1 MPLHFLPAKLRL
13 DVRCQLLAGMLAL
26 AGLAQALPLMATG
39 GPEAPVLATEE
50 ATDEATA
57 AAMAAEF
64 WDNRWGIR
72 LDHGEYLITKDSLG
86 RHLPLFNADAFLD
99 ADPATAL
106 ALFNSHLE
114 QLEGIKSS
122 YTANADLYRWHVLE
136 THGVDSLSYAY
147 AQELAGTLATEIDR
161 LTSMLHFT
169 KLGRARMHQR
179 MAKLIRVIPASLYPS
194 SFRVSG
200 TGGGPGPNGPTDMPT
215 VLHFGVDP
223 EPCPAGADRRPI
235 EGQDHPD
242 LVRYSSNVLDTV
254 DSYFGFRAAFE
265 TPAADG
271 QFSEDV
277 VLKFKQMLTDLD
289 GWQFATSHVGDQF
302 WRKVLES
309 PGQDHPYH
317 LAQVHHAK
325 NVLVMIADCNEILG
339 STPLAAALIQAHGEQ
354 EPAMEAP
361 VVLPKGNAEAP
372 SASSAEP
379 PGETKA
385 PAEPKRWR
393 GGTWPARGEDDEALG
408 YARSALQAFGR
419 GLGVSSADFDE
430 EGLEGWLQDL
440 RLERLDLSLQ
450 QLESLKAIILSV
462 REDAQ
467 SRVSRFPPEHYFYHA
482 SQVRAADGLLKEL
495 DGYQTALAATRLGR
509 VRLGEQLG
517 RVIRALSAAHPEF
530 VARSERGIREQAAL
544 AALKQC
550 QHEAQEQAK
559 RERLHANRE
568 RKTEARRTQSVFA
581 ASQKELEGKV
591 REPTPE
597 ERQADKEFE
606 ALVAQDRRNLR
617 RKFLEAKASSS
628 SPSSSSSSS
637 SSSSADPSP
646 SSDRLVLPVEWLPEA
661 EAEDFSPSRV
671 KDVQLRKAIHR
682 SIDNLRLTG
691 RLSGSKQVAPGIYEL
706 RPRGG
711 QSTWRILY
719 ALHEGTFRLLA
730 LTREALEKPNAF
742 HAGLAKAATRLKA
755 LRAPMAQP

>member
-1 MPLHFLPAKLRL
+1 
-13 DVRCQLLAGMLAL
+13 MLAL

-39 GPEAPVLATEE
+39 GPEAPVLAT
-50 ATDEATA
+50 DEATA

-64 WDNRWGIR
+64 WENRWGIR

-86 RHLPLFNADAFLD
+86 RHLPMFNADAFLD

-114 QLEGIKSS
+114 QLEGIKGS
-122 YTANADLYRWHVLE
+122 YTANANLYRWHVLE

-147 AQELAGTLATEIDR
+147 AQELSGTMATEIDR

-200 TGGGPGPNGPTDMPT
+200 TGGGPGPDGPTDMPT
-215 VLHFGVDP
+215 VLHFGVVP
-223 EPCPAGADRRPI
+223 EPCPAGEDRRPI
-235 EGQDHPD
+235 EGRDHPD
-242 LVRYSSNVLDTV
+242 LVRYFSNVLDTV
-254 DSYFGFRAAFE
+254 DSYFGFRAEFE

-309 PGQDHPYH
+309 PEQDHPYN

-325 NVLVMIADCNEILG
+325 SVLVMIADCNEILE
-339 STPLAAALIQAHGEQ
+339 STPLAAALIQAHGEK
-354 EPAMEAP
+354 ELAVEAP
-361 VVLPKGNAEAP
+361 IVLPKGNAEAP
-372 SASSAEP
+372 SGSSAEA

-385 PAEPKRWR
+385 PAEPKRLR

-419 GLGVSSADFDE
+419 GMSVSRADFDE
-430 EGLEGWLQDL
+430 EGLEDWLQDI
-440 RLERLDLSLQ
+440 RLERLDLSMQ
-450 QLESLKAIILSV
+450 QLESLRAIIQSV

-482 SQVRAADGLLKEL
+482 SQVRTADGLLKEL
-495 DGYQTALAATRLGR
+495 DGYKTALASTRLGR
-509 VRLGEQLG
+509 IRLGEALG
-517 RVIRALSAAHPEF
+517 KVIHALSAAHPEF
-530 VARSERGIREQAAL
+530 VAQSQRLIQEQAAL
-544 AALKQC
+544 AALEKRER
-550 QHEAQEQAK
+550 EAQEHAR
-559 RERLHANRE
+559 RERRHAHRE

-597 ERQADKEFE
+597 ELQADRDFE
-606 ALVAQDRRNLR
+606 ALVAEDRPNLR
-617 RKFLEAKASSS
+617 RKGIEAKA

-637 SSSSADPSP
+637 SSSAAPSP
-646 SSDRLVLPVEWLPEA
+646 RSDRLVLPVAWLPEA

-742 HAGLAKAATRLKA
+742 HAGLAKASTRLKA
-755 LRAPMAQP
+755 LGAPKAQPGAAGRTPAL